1 MQLEVGKVVKGKV
14 TGITNFGVFVSLED
28 GKTGLIHI
36 SEISKEYINDINSVL
51 KLNQEI
57 KAVVLSIDDKGRVS
71 LSIRRMNEKKT
82 SDSSPDDYFS
92 NQEPEAKSFE
102 DMMHK
107 YKIISEDKI
116 SDIKKGVQAKRGTS
130 YKKSRKS

>member
-14 TGITNFGVFVSLED
+14 TGITNFGVFVLLED

-36 SEISKEYINDINSVL
+36 SEISKEYVNDINSVL
-51 KLNQEI
+51 KHNQEI
-57 KAVVLSIDDKGRVS
+57 EAVVLSIDDKGRVS
-71 LSIRRMNEKKT
+71 LSIRRMNENKT

-92 NQEPEAKSFE
+92 NQEPVAKSFE

-107 YKIISEDKI
+107 YKIISEDKM